1 MPPRVR
7 SSETLPNTTCSLS
20 TADSLSAFSPR
31 GPLYMRS
38 RWGSLCWTSL
48 RGAEWQSDCLTSFC
62 LKRSAQCRAIAAPV
76 RARFPAFLAI
86 SASQTPSAAP
96 QPQKKMSY
104 LNSINKAKKYST
116 SPHKTLEKCGG
127 IDLMLGSPR
136 RGNASEPW
144 YSMLTPAQVKTVEGR
159 EYLAFEKGLK
169 MPGEEGANLQKRP
182 FLAHRRE
189 LYGLGRLVQ
198 DVRRPRQ
205 VAPDRQPRHAE
216 QLEAG

>member
-1 MPPRVR
+1 MPRH
-7 SSETLPNTTCSLS
+7 
-20 TADSLSAFSPR
+20 
-31 GPLYMRS
+31 
-38 RWGSLCWTSL
+38 
-48 RGAEWQSDCLTSFC
+48 
-62 LKRSAQCRAIAAPV
+62 CRACS
-76 RARFPAFLAI
+76 RAFPCFPCHFCI
-86 SASQTPSAAP
+86 SDAVCSTTATEKDVLPELHQ
-96 QPQKKMSY
+96 QGEE
-104 LNSINKAKKYST
+104 NKYST